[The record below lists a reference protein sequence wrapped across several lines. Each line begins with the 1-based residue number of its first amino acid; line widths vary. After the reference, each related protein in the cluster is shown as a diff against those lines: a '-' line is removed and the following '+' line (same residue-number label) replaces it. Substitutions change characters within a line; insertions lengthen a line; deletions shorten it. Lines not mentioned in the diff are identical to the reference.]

1 MIWKPRIH
9 RFIAIFQTANVHSW
23 RIVFNHIPD
32 GSTSILNAKM
42 IVFYPSFLD
51 DIYIY
56 IAN

>member
-1 MIWKPRIH
+1 MIWKPRVH
-9 RFIAIFQTANVHSW
+9 RFIAIFQIANVHSW

-56 IAN
+56 S